1 MRAHEAPMD
10 RPAGSPQY
18 SDPNVRISGVV
29 SLPSVLEQLG
39 ADPRAVFAKA
49 RVSLSLFDEPTNPLP
64 ITAAGRL
71 IKESVAATG
80 CEHFGLLVGQNGGPQ
95 SFGMVGLLAKYS
107 PDVQTALLR
116 LGTYLHLYHGGQVM
130 RLDAGHDVSI
140 LSYAIVHPGVEAVDQ
155 IEDGALAIFFKE
167 MRSLCGP
174 EWLPL
179 EVRFAH
185 RRPTNDRPFARFF
198 QTSLRFDAEQS
209 ALVFRTDWLRRK
221 LPNVDVEIERLLLQ
235 QIAALAAKTD
245 EEFPDLVRSVL
256 RNGLIVGQA
265 DADSVA
271 ALFSIHRRTMTRRL
285 AKFGTTFEELADE
298 TRFEMGKRM
307 LAISA
312 LDISHIAA
320 SLSYSDASAF
330 SRAFRRWSGTTP
342 AAWRAL
348 HAGG

>member
-1 MRAHEAPMD
+1 MD
-10 RPAGSPQY
+10 SPTRLPQY
-18 SDPNVRISGVV
+18 SDPNVRISGIV

-39 ADPRAVFAKA
+39 ADASAVFAKA

-64 ITAAGRL
+64 ITAVGRL
-71 IKESVAATG
+71 VKESVAATG

-95 SFGMVGLLAKYS
+95 SFGVIGLLAKYS

-174 EWLPL
+174 QWLPL

-185 RRPTNDRPFARFF
+185 RRPKNDRPFARCF

-209 ALVFRTDWLRRK
+209 ALVFRTDWLRHK
-221 LPNVDVEIERLLLQ
+221 LPEVDVEIERLLQQ
-235 QIAALAAKTD
+235 QIAALEASHRD
-245 EEFPDLVRSVL
+245 EFPDLVRSML
-256 RNGLIVGQA
+256 RNGLITGHA

-271 ALFSIHRRTMTRRL
+271 ALFSMHRRTMTRRL
-285 AKFGTTFEELADE
+285 AKFGTTFEDLVDE
-298 TRFEMGKRM
+298 TRFEMSKRM
-307 LAISA
+307 LAISV
-312 LDISHIAA
+312 LDISQVAA

-342 AAWRAL
+342 AAWRISQAS
-348 HAGG
+348 G